1 MNTIE
6 EIAKIIKTIK
16 SAVIFTHTRPDGD
29 TLGSAIGLSR
39 ALSLLGIKNEILND
53 GVPARFSFLKGVE
66 DIKTSPSFDA
76 EAYILVD
83 VSAENRLGEL
93 QELFRRGGRRKLTV
107 NIDHHISNARFCRY
121 NYVEECAANCQNIYR
136 LILALGVKIDRDI
149 AEALFTGLVTD
160 SGCFTHGDVARETF
174 LTAAACVEAG
184 ADVGRISYEAYKKKT
199 KARADLYADT
209 VSHLRYFLGGALA
222 IAVVRK
228 NMLQKYG
235 LESDATEGIV
245 DFALAID
252 TVKVSVCI
260 LEVKRGQYKVSFR
273 SRETN
278 VNEIARMY
286 GGGGHILASGCMIF
300 GEEEEVLDRLSYTVS
315 QYIET

>member
-6 EIAKIIKTIK
+6 EIAKIIKNVK

-39 ALSLLGIKNEILND
+39 ALSLLGIRNEILND
-53 GVPARFSFLKGVE
+53 GVPARFSFLKGVGG
-66 DIKTSPSFDA
+66 IKTLPSFDA
-76 EAYILVD
+76 EAFILVD
-83 VSAENRLGEL
+83 VSAENRLGDL
-93 QELFRRGGRRKLTV
+93 QELFRRVGRRKITI
-107 NIDHHISNARFCRY
+107 NIDHHVSNARFCRY
-121 NYVEECAANCQNIYR
+121 NYVEECAANCQNIYK
-136 LILALGVKIDRDI
+136 LLLALGVKLDRDI
-149 AEALFTGLVTD
+149 AEALLTGLITD
-160 SGCFTHGDVARETF
+160 SGCFTHGDVEKETF

-184 ADVGRISYEAYKKKT
+184 ADVGKIGYEAYKKKT
-199 KARADLYADT
+199 KARADLFVET
-209 VSHLRYFLGGALA
+209 VSHIRYFLGGALA
-222 IAVVRK
+222 IAVVRR

-252 TVKVSVCI
+252 TVQVSVCI
-260 LEVKRGQYKVSFR
+260 LEVKRGQFKVSFR
-273 SRETN
+273 SREKN
-278 VNEIARMY
+278 VNEIARVY